1 MSNSQSSSIKS
12 GQFLVT
18 IISFLTL
25 ALAAPAALA
34 LSVDELVGSWSMSYN
49 MGQGNQTGTITIARN
64 ADGSAAITLNTQGGG
79 TSEASDVAIAG
90 DELTFSRTISA
101 QGQSIPV
108 NYKASLVDGQLQGT
122 FELDLGGFDAGGPVQ
137 WSATRE

>member
-1 MSNSQSSSIKS
+1 MSNSINTSNN
-12 GQFLVT
+12 FL
-18 IISFLTL
+18 IAILSFLTL
-25 ALAAPAALA
+25 TLAAPAALA
-34 LSVDELVGSWSMSYN
+34 LDVDELVGSWSMSYN
-49 MGQGNQTGTITIARN
+49 MGQGNQTGTITVAKN
-64 ADGSAAITLNTQGGG
+64 DDGSAAITLNTQGGG
-79 TSEASDVAIAG
+79 TSQASDVAITG

-137 WSATRE
+137 WSAIRQ

>member
-1 MSNSQSSSIKS
+1 MNYSKCISLKS
-12 GQFLVT
+12 RQALIS
-18 IISFLTL
+18 IISFFTL

-49 MGQGNQTGTITIARN
+49 MGQGDQTGTITVIKN

-79 TSEASDVAIAG
+79 SSEASDVAIAG
-90 DELTFSRTISA
+90 EELTFSRTISA

-108 NYKASLVDGQLQGT
+108 NYKASLVDGQLRGT

-137 WSATRE
+137 WSATRQ

>member
-1 MSNSQSSSIKS
+1 MDSSNKARKLLI
-12 GQFLVT
+12 T
-18 IISFLTL
+18 IFSFLTL
-25 ALAAPAALA
+25 TLAAPAALA

-49 MGQGNQTGTITIARN
+49 MGQGDQTGTITVAKN

-79 TSEASDVAIAG
+79 SSEASDVAIVG
-90 DELTFSRTISA
+90 DELSFSRTISA

-108 NYKASLVDGQLQGT
+108 NYKAGLVDGQLQGT

-137 WSATRE
+137 WSATRQ